1 LLRDTYSVMTHQN
14 QKMEDQIM
22 LLTEKLEF
30 FIDHIKKE
38 QGKTKRGEYFT
49 QRDNEFKGNLSP

>member
-1 LLRDTYSVMTHQN
+1 MTHQN